1 MYLNYN
7 KSLRYSQEILKL
19 WEVKFLRP
27 AMIVSPVAIVDPSTE
42 PRLDSA
48 RHASPRLLADIGG
61 TNARFALETGPGRI
75 VLIEVLPCAAH
86 ATLADALRTYLALP
100 AVAAATATA
109 AVRHAAIAIANPVVG
124 DVVRMTNH
132 HWAFSIEAL
141 RTECGFDEL
150 AVVNDFYA
158 LAMALPHLT
167 DDEKCQVGGGA
178 SVAGTPIGLLG
189 AGTGLGV
196 SGLVPAD
203 NTPAGAKPTWT
214 ALRSEGGH
222 VTFSPA
228 NETEVAILQY
238 AWREF
243 GHVSAERFLSGA
255 GLELIHRALAHHR
268 GVASDALDAPEITRR
283 GLAGT
288 CALCAEVIE
297 VFCGML
303 GTVAGN
309 LAVTLGAQG
318 GVYIGGGIVPRLG
331 ERFATSCFRA
341 RFEQKGRFVAY
352 LAQVPT
358 YVITAEYPAFVG
370 VSAILADRIGA

>member
-1 MYLNYN
+1 
-7 KSLRYSQEILKL
+7 
-19 WEVKFLRP
+19 
-27 AMIVSPVAIVDPSTE
+27 MIVSPVAIVDPSTE

-61 TNARFALETGPGRI
+61 TNARFALETGPGTI
-75 VLIEVLPCAAH
+75 AAIEVLPCAAY
-86 ATLADALRTYLALP
+86 ATLADALRAYLALP
-100 AVAAATATA
+100 AVAAAG
-109 AVRHAAIAIANPVVG
+109 AVRHAAIAIANPIVG
-124 DVVRMTNH
+124 DFVRMTNH

-141 RTECGFDEL
+141 RLECGFDEL

-158 LAMALPHLT
+158 LAMALPHLANA
-167 DDEKCQVGGGA
+167 EKRQVGGGA
-178 SVAGTPIGLLG
+178 PVAGTPIGLLG

-196 SGLVPAD
+196 SGLVPAE
-203 NTPAGAKPTWT
+203 NLPAGAKPGWT

-222 VTFSPA
+222 VTFAPA
-228 NETEVAILQY
+228 NETEVAILQF

-243 GHVSAERFLSGA
+243 EHVSAERFLSGA
-255 GLELIHRALAHHR
+255 GLELIHRALADHR
-268 GVASDALDAPEITRR
+268 GVASEVLDAPEITRR
-283 GLAGT
+283 GLAGA
-288 CALCAEVIE
+288 CALCDEVIE

-303 GTVAGN
+303 GTIAGN

-331 ERFATSCFRA
+331 ERFAASCFRA
-341 RFEQKGRFVAY
+341 RFEQKGRFVGY

-370 VSAILADRIGA
+370 VSAILADRPGV